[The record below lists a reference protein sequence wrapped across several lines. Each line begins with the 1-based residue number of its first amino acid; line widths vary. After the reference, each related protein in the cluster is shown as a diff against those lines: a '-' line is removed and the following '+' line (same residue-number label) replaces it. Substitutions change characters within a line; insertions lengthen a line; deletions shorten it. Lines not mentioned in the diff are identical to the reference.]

1 MLPEESI
8 GKHGGSVKMTSGS
21 LLARIEEYLENNET
35 IQEIGNIQKNLRP
48 PVGVEERNERVRM
61 LLEIRDNGRLL
72 RDEVSGNKSA
82 SGIPESVVKKINE
95 IIERADHLK
104 RENCLLMIADHEP
117 FSVLKPDELCIFTEK
132 SRNNLVEVRKYY
144 GMHKNLFYDD
154 GPCVSMAVTRPK
166 LVQNYHSHTSM
177 DEYTIVLL
185 GSILVKARI
194 GEKLETLKAE
204 ESDIIYVKKDT
215 VHTLF
220 NKTRKNAL
228 NATVKVP
235 VGFMDRKHIETI
247 PRKGEGEINVLKLKP
262 TQKPWGALK
271 SKTIKE
277 CGYEYQVDY
286 MSVDPLAG
294 LTSPGD
300 RDTTIYVIDGEIH
313 LQSAGK
319 TAVAGRD
326 HLIFITKGTETTIKN
341 VSEKS
346 TADLYVTSETKN
358 SS

>member
-8 GKHGGSVKMTSGS
+8 GKHRVDVKMTSKS
-21 LLARIEEYLENNET
+21 LSARIEEYLENNET
-35 IQEIGNIQKNLRP
+35 TQEIWNTQKNLRP
-48 PVGVEERNERVRM
+48 PVGVEERNRRVGI
-61 LLEIRDNGRLL
+61 LLKIRDEGRVL
-72 RDEVSGNKSA
+72 RDEVSRNKTA
-82 SGIPESVVKKINE
+82 FGIPESAVKKINE
-95 IIERADHLK
+95 LIERADHLK
-104 RENCLLMIADHEP
+104 RENCLLKIADHEP
-117 FSVLKPDELCIFTEK
+117 FSVLKPDELCIFTER
-132 SRNNLVEVRKYY
+132 SRNNLIEVRKYY
-144 GMHKNLFYDD
+144 GLHKNLFYDD
-154 GPCVSMAVTRPK
+154 GPCVSMAVTPPK

-177 DEYTIVLL
+177 DEYTMMLS
-185 GSILVKARI
+185 GSILIKARI

-204 ESDIIYVKKDT
+204 EGDILYAKKDT

-220 NKTRKNAL
+220 NKTKKYAF

-262 TQKPWGALK
+262 TQKPWGTLK
-271 SKTIKE
+271 SRTIKE
-277 CGYEYQVDY
+277 CGYEYQIDY
-286 MSVDPLAG
+286 MSVNPLAG

-326 HLIFITKGTETTIKN
+326 HLVFITKGTETTIKN
-341 VSEKS
+341 ASEKS
-346 TADLYVTSETKN
+346 TARLYIASEIKN
-358 SS
+358 SA

>member
-8 GKHGGSVKMTSGS
+8 GKHRGDVKTTSRS

-35 IQEIGNIQKNLRP
+35 IQEIWNTQKNLRP
-48 PVGVEERNERVRM
+48 PVGVEERNERVHM
-61 LLEIRDNGRLL
+61 LLKIRDNGRLL

-82 SGIPESVVKKINE
+82 SKIPESAVKKIYE
-95 IIERADHLK
+95 IIDRADHLK
-104 RENCLLMIADHEP
+104 RENCLLKIADSEP
-117 FSVLKPDELCIFTEK
+117 FAVLKPDELCIFTEK
-132 SRNNLVEVRKYY
+132 SRNNLIEVRKYY
-144 GMHKNLFYDD
+144 GLHKNLFYDD
-154 GPCVSMAVTRPK
+154 GPCVSMAVTLPK
-166 LVQNYHSHTSM
+166 LVQNYHNHTTM
-177 DEYTIVLL
+177 DEYTIVLS

-204 ESDIIYVKKDT
+204 EGDIIYVKKDT

-220 NKTRKNAL
+220 NKTKKNAL

-235 VGFMDRKHIETI
+235 VGFMDRRHIEVI
-247 PRKGEGEINVLKLKP
+247 PRIGEGEINVLKLKP

-271 SKTIKE
+271 SKTIEE
-277 CGYEYQVDY
+277 CGYEYQIDY

-326 HLIFITKGTETTIKN
+326 HLVFITKDTKTIIKN
-341 VSEKS
+341 ASEKS
-346 TADLYVTSETKN
+346 TANLYVTSETKN